1 MKSERPAFDLF
12 LLVFS
17 PLSPHPSPT
26 PTPSSSAIFP
36 QRGRHSFQTVPC
48 SLATQNN
55 YQALLHQI
63 MVDTGGHDGEGQRSA
78 GVALRLGP
86 APNSSQRHAP

>member
-12 LLVFS
+12 FFVGFL
-17 PLSPHPSPT
+17 PPPPR
-26 PTPSSSAIFP
+26 PQSSSAIFP
-36 QRGRHSFQTVPC
+36 LRGRHSFQTVPR
-48 SLATQNN
+48 SSATLNN

-63 MVDTGGHDGEGQRSA
+63 MADSGGHDGEGQRST

-86 APNSSQRHAP
+86 APNSSRRQAP